1 MASFIATTN
10 DRPEAFSLFSCGPQP
25 LEKKSL
31 TGGADDSDAVDDLMR
46 MQLKVADSTTGLSDK
61 DIKKLT
67 RIHVVPCDF
76 RALAELFENMAGV
89 TELIFGSA
97 APITLMLG
105 SWVHFLTR
113 TGGTTVANLRR
124 LAFEDA
130 TGSEP
135 PRVAERQHLEDGMFL
150 PPLCPYLKAKL
161 GPADATRAATS
172 GGGASGKGGSSYPT
186 STVRNPSGRLFKITS
201 RDVWQVFLDHAKE
214 APVPNLCC
222 RYHLNGVCNE
232 SCFFRASHVALTGE
246 QSTALGKWIESC
258 RARMPSRQ
266 PADAA
271 KKPKLVG
278 DPDTAYN
285 FLPKETWTL
294 PHTNVGKAHNE
305 LLPHSAAAGLYA
317 LPWATVDHHRHV
329 AGANGLLPAAPP
341 LASLARTSA
350 RTTSPGAPA
359 RSKSPCSSA
368 RPTSHATATA
378 TSASAVTLTHRFDT
392 IRTTTHKTD
401 APPAPTATLT
411 RPFCYDTDDAAT
423 CTHPT

>member
-1 MASFIATTN
+1 
-10 DRPEAFSLFSCGPQP
+10 
-25 LEKKSL
+25 
-31 TGGADDSDAVDDLMR
+31 
-46 MQLKVADSTTGLSDK
+46 
-61 DIKKLT
+61 
-67 RIHVVPCDF
+67 
-76 RALAELFENMAGV
+76 MAGV

-124 LAFEDA
+124 LAFQDA
-130 TGSEP
+130 TAPSRLGWFVEQCIQQYHLTSCASCGHIDA
-135 PRVAERQHLEDGMFL
+135 VNTTLFDFQAERQHLEDGMFL

-186 STVRNPSGRLFKITS
+186 NTVRNPSGRLFKITR

-246 QSTALGKWIESC
+246 QSTTLGKWIESC

-278 DPDTAYN
+278 NPDTAYN
-285 FLPKETWTL
+285 SYQRKR
-294 PHTNVGKAHNE
+294 GR
-305 LLPHSAAAGLYA
+305 S
-317 LPWATVDHHRHV
+317 
-329 AGANGLLPAAPP
+329 
-341 LASLARTSA
+341 RT
-350 RTTSPGAPA
+350 RM
-359 RSKSPCSSA
+359 
-368 RPTSHATATA
+368 
-378 TSASAVTLTHRFDT
+378 
-392 IRTTTHKTD
+392 
-401 APPAPTATLT
+401 
-411 RPFCYDTDDAAT
+411 
-423 CTHPT
+423 